1 MDAEMEWDLI
11 LRCRSGSE
19 ASFEPLVRTHQRQAL
34 VIAEALL
41 GNAEDAADAVQ
52 EAFVKAF
59 RALGGLRSGS
69 AFGPW
74 FRSIVRNQCR
84 DRLRVHRPAEE
95 PWAPEVVDRALW
107 TEPSAPLVIQRE
119 QLARS
124 LREALAAIS
133 PEHREILVLK
143 EIEDMPYA
151 QIAEVMQIPA
161 GTVASRLYHA
171 RGALKRALEQM
182 EFRKGGRR

>member
-19 ASFEPLVRTHQRQAL
+19 ASFEPLVRGHQRQAL
-34 VIAEALL
+34 AIAEALL

-69 AFGPW
+69 PFGPW

-84 DRLRVHRPAEE
+84 DRLRIRRPAEE

-107 TEPSAPLVIQRE
+107 TEPSAPLALQQE
-119 QLARS
+119 QLAQAVRV
-124 LREALAAIS
+124 ALARIS

-143 EIEDMPYA
+143 EIEDMSYT
-151 QIAEVMQIPA
+151 QIAEVMNIPA

-171 RGALKRALEQM
+171 RGALKKALERI
-182 EFRKGGRR
+182 EFGEGGRR